1 MTLPPFR
8 PFPFTVCRCDR
19 CGSRGIVFARRG
31 ELLCAE
37 CTDAQDAQD
46 AQELAQA
53 GRKEN

>member
-37 CTDAQDAQD
+37 CTDAQDAQ
-46 AQELAQA
+46 ELSQA